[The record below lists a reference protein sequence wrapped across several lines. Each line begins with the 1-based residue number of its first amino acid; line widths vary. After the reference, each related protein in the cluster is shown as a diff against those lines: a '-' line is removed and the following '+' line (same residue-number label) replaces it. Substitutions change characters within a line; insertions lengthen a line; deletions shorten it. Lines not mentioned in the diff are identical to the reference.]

1 MRTPPGRQSLP
12 QKRFFQV
19 LRFTGGGFSAP
30 NLHRPEAGDL
40 MQRISELVGKP
51 IVSAAT
57 GERVGRVTDLL
68 LDRGS
73 CRTVGLVLAGG
84 LMSSE
89 HVLPYS
95 DVQVVGKDAIVA
107 RSGDGVMGP
116 KEWKA
121 QGLETAR

>member
-1 MRTPPGRQSLP
+1 
-12 QKRFFQV
+12 
-19 LRFTGGGFSAP
+19 
-30 NLHRPEAGDL
+30 

-121 QGLETAR
+121 RIAGIPVVVE